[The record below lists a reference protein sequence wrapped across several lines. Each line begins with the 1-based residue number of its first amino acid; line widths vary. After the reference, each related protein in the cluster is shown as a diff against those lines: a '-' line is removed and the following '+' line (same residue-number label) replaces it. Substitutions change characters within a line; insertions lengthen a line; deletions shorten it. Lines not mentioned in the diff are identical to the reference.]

1 MQEFCERSG
10 TPPLRGQTMT
20 TIRQLIQTSPAKA
33 NDLFAKLV
41 DTSETAVKTR
51 DRLFSDLKAEL
62 ELQAKLEEQHL
73 FPVLKKHKETKD
85 LVTDALN
92 GNRQTGKLLAEL
104 ERTPKD
110 SEAFAAKVAEL
121 RKAFQQ
127 HVRDE
132 KKELLPAVVKALS
145 GEEASAVVEKIED
158 GKAEVE
164 AARRAEAEERRAEI
178 KREREETEAE
188 RQAVAKLLER
198 EKAEAGRRAESER
211 ERKEAEAAQQAEAR
225 HEREEAE
232 AARQAEAKQAEIKR
246 EREKLEEE
254 RQAVAK
260 REHEEAEAARQA
272 ADASTDTVKAGAEV
286 ARQGATLA
294 RMATKAG
301 ADAAGA
307 MGRAARAAAP
317 SEDEQAAA
325 PEMVQNEMAQDTV
338 AIGTSMAA
346 LLGEQAR
353 HAMEAATALGRA
365 RTLTEVVRVQSDFIG
380 GSVQRAGRMNE
391 RYLAFVRSGMTSLPF
406 LPRR

>member
-1 MQEFCERSG
+1 
-10 TPPLRGQTMT
+10 MT

-33 NDLFAKLV
+33 NELFAKLV

-51 DRLFSDLKAEL
+51 DRLFSELKAEL
-62 ELQAKLEEQHL
+62 DLQAKLEEQHL
-73 FPVLKKHKETKD
+73 FPVLKKHEETKD
-85 LVTDALN
+85 LVAEALD
-92 GNRQTGKLLAEL
+92 GNRQTGKLLTEL

-110 SEAFAAKVAEL
+110 SEAFTAKVAEL

-145 GEEASAVVEKIED
+145 DEEASAVVEKIED
-158 GKAEVE
+158 EKAEVE
-164 AARRAEAEERRAEI
+164 AARREEAEERRAEA

-188 RQAVAKLLER
+188 RQAVAKLLGR
-198 EKAEAGRRAESER
+198 EKAEAAR
-211 ERKEAEAAQQAEAR
+211 QAEAKQAEVKR
-225 HEREEAE
+225 EREKLEAERQTVAKRECDEAE
-232 AARQAEAKQAEIKR
+232 AARQAEAKQAEAKR
-246 EREKLEEE
+246 EREKLEAE
-254 RQAVAK
+254 RQTVAK
-260 REHEEAEAARQA
+260 REHEESEAVRQA
-272 ADASTDTVKAGAEV
+272 ARTVEDAPKVGAEV

-346 LLGEQAR
+346 LLGEQTR

-365 RTLTEVVRVQSDFIG
+365 RTLAEVARVQSDFIG

-406 LPRR
+406 PPRR